1 MKLSLAPLLLL
12 GALAQAAP
20 APAPVTDAA
29 DLEKR
34 ATVWQFKYKTPCHSA
49 PWRSQVTVFDAGSY
63 IQCNCYHWQDGNQ
76 YDIWYYTKYGCWV
89 SNISV
94 GGPPVPGLPPC

>member
-34 ATVWQFKYKTPCHSA
+34 GVVWYFKFAVPCRTA
-49 PWRSQVTVFDAGSY
+49 PWGADVTTFQAGSY
-63 IQCNCYHWQDGNQ
+63 IECNCYHWNNGNQ
-76 YDIWYYTKYGCWV
+76 FDVWYYTKYGCWV
-89 SNISV
+89 PNGAI
-94 GGPPVPGLPPC
+94 GGDSVPGLPPC